1 MDVSVLIPGGI
12 MAEKSVYP
20 LRTRL
25 VAYPCFFVL
34 AVWQIIQRRRQR
46 GEGDGA

>member
-1 MDVSVLIPGGI
+1 
-12 MAEKSVYP
+12 MAEKSVYS

-34 AVWQIIQRRRQR
+34 AVWQLIQSRRQR
-46 GEGDGA
+46 GEVDEF